1 MTPPEAA
8 RATSFRELGAIA
20 AVLYLGV
27 LIDRFGPERAL
38 AANYGAGILFIAAIA
53 LVAMPY
59 LLLVVVIFFSGLTII
74 GSQTGAN
81 AACGKLY
88 PARMRTSGLGWALG
102 IGRLGGIAAPALGGY
117 LLSSGLPPR
126 QIFLSA
132 CLLAL
137 IAATATGLLAL
148 RGVHAEPL
156 ADQSAA

>member
-1 MTPPEAA
+1 
-8 RATSFRELGAIA
+8 
-20 AVLYLGV
+20 V
-27 LIDRFGPERAL
+27 
-38 AANYGAGILFIAAIA
+38 
-53 LVAMPY
+53 
-59 LLLVVVIFFSGLTII
+59 
-74 GSQTGAN
+74 
-81 AACGKLY
+81 
-88 PARMRTSGLGWALG
+88 
-102 IGRLGGIAAPALGGY
+102 LGGY